1 MLIANVGLVTERTL
15 GKDNWPTKDPSL
27 GAPKRRNLRSEV
39 RGGVHERP
47 ELVDLESG
55 AVPEFAR
62 PKQTRV
68 AMVTRSETYT

>member
-15 GKDNWPTKDPSL
+15 GEDNFPTKDPSL

-47 ELVDLESG
+47 ELVDLLRCGPGFCEAGGRVPRTGSTS
-55 AVPEFAR
+55 AV
-62 PKQTRV
+62 
-68 AMVTRSETYT
+68 